1 MNDIK
6 VYEKER
12 ELGLE
17 DQIRSQ
23 ASVAFTAPVV
33 K

>member
-6 VYEKER
+6 VYESER
-12 ELGLE
+12 KLGLE

-23 ASVAFTAPVV
+23 ASVAFTAPG
-33 K
+33 